1 MNGIGGMMKLGGY
14 AGKILYV
21 NLGGESAAE
30 PFCRTEPLDE
40 RLLRRLIGGRG
51 YGAYLLYRL
60 TDPSVKP
67 LDPANPLIL
76 STGPLTGTPL
86 AGSKFVS
93 ITKSPLTGMF
103 LDSYSGGEIAGEMK
117 YAGYDHIVIRGRAP
131 QPSYL
136 YIENGKVELRDGRRL
151 WGKTTL
157 DAEETLKKEL
167 GPAAKILVTGIAGEN
182 LVPFSCICTDYYHQS
197 GRGGAGAVMGSKN
210 LKAVA
215 VIGSGGLS
223 IADSKGL
230 TEFRQYLIQKFKKSQ
245 YGELR
250 VKYGTPYTTVSASS
264 IGVLPT
270 RNFQQGTFEGI
281 EKINCFT
288 LKEKLWESNHACLGC
303 QAPCMNYVRARQGK
317 VRVIGP
323 EYETISLLG
332 SNVGVD
338 DLERIAE
345 FNELCDGYGVDTISC
360 GNVIAFAMECFER
373 GLIDRKTTEGIDLRF
388 GNADAVSLLIGK
400 ISRREGFG
408 NLLADGVKKAA
419 ERIGKGS
426 ERFAIHVKGMEISGY
441 EPRGAFPMGLAY
453 ATATRGGCHR
463 RAKPVEIPQ
472 SRFQY
477 DNFGSEGNAAMVKKL
492 QDAREPVHCGILCDA
507 LLRFCFE
514 TDMKD
519 VAEMYRLVVGW
530 NDMTAQELN
539 ELSERIYTLTRCY
552 NVREGVRR
560 KDDTLPP
567 RILYEPLPDGP
578 GKGKII
584 GDATFNR
591 MLDEYY
597 DLRGWDRKSG
607 IPTPETLTRLDLAD
621 IAGSITP
628 AGTGEEA

>member
-1 MNGIGGMMKLGGY
+1 MKYREDSMGWGGY

-21 NLGGESAAE
+21 NLDGGGTA
-30 PFCRTEPLDE
+30 PFSRTEPLEE
-40 RLLRRLIGGRG
+40 RILRRLIGGRG

-60 TDPSVKP
+60 TGPSVQP
-67 LDPANPLIL
+67 FDPANPLIL

-93 ITKSPLTGMF
+93 ITKSPLTGLF
-103 LDSYSGGEIAGEMK
+103 LDSYSGGEIAGEIK
-117 YAGYDHIVIRGRAP
+117 YAGYDHIVIQGRAVR
-131 QPSYL
+131 PSYL
-136 YIENGKVELRDGRRL
+136 FVEDGMIEVRDASHL

-157 DAEETLKKEL
+157 EAEEALKKEL
-167 GPAAKILVTGIAGEN
+167 GSQAKILVTGPAGEN

-215 VIGSGGLS
+215 VKGSGGITLS
-223 IADSKGL
+223 DSAGL
-230 TEFRQYLIQKFKKSQ
+230 RRFRQYLMGKFRKSQ

-250 VKYGTPYTTVSASS
+250 VKYGTAYTTVSVSS

-281 EKINCFT
+281 ENINCFT
-288 LKEKLWESNHACLGC
+288 LKEKIWESDHGCLGC
-303 QAPCMNYVRARQGK
+303 QAPCMNYVRARKGK
-317 VRVIGP
+317 VRLVGP

-338 DLERIAE
+338 DIERIAE
-345 FNELCDGYGVDTISC
+345 FNELCDAYGVDTISC
-360 GNVIAFAMECFER
+360 GNVIAFAMECYEK
-373 GLIDRKTTEGIDLRF
+373 GLIGKSTTEGIDLRF
-388 GNADAVSLLIGK
+388 GNADAVAIMIAK
-400 ISRREGFG
+400 IAKREGFG
-408 NLLADGVKKAA
+408 NLLADGVKRAA

-426 ERFAIHVKGMEISGY
+426 AHFAIQVKGMEISGY

-463 RAKPVEIPQ
+463 RAKPVEIPRD
-472 SRFQY
+472 RFRY

-514 TDMKD
+514 TDLKD

-530 NDMTAQELN
+530 EDISPQELS
-539 ELSERIYTLTRCY
+539 ELAERIYTLTRCY
-552 NVREGVRR
+552 NVREGIRR
-560 KDDTLPP
+560 KDDNLPP
-567 RILYEPLPDGP
+567 RILYDPLPDGP
-578 GKGKII
+578 GKGKVI
-584 GDATFNR
+584 GDKTLNR

-607 IPTPETLTRLDLAD
+607 IPTPETLKRLDLTD
-621 IAGSITP
+621 IIGDLGP
-628 AGTGEEA
+628 DGEGGRG